1 MAAERG
7 VRLEVVSLPQAKQ
20 GFVRLPRCW
29 VVERSLA
36 WTARCRRLAR
46 DYECLPA
53 TLAGLHF
60 AAFALLLLTRL
71 FGGNP
76 WKGT

>member
-7 VRLEVVSLPQAKQ
+7 VRLEVVSLPQAKR
-20 GFVRLPRCW
+20 GFVLLPRRW

-46 DYECLPA
+46 DYERLPS
-53 TLAGLHF
+53 TLAGLHWL
-60 AAFALLLLTRL
+60 AFSCLLLSNL
-71 FGGNP
+71 F
-76 WKGT
+76 KTLALYA